1 MLKNAKRFVQTF
13 KNYASYIH
21 TFSLTDNF
29 QNPRKKGK
37 KREKKLSF
45 RSSLPEVF
53 YKKGVLK
60 TFAKFAGKHLR
71 QTGQS
76 LFFNKVASLRPAA
89 LLKMRLWHRCFS
101 VTFPRFF
108 RKPVFK
114 EHLWWLFLIFTNIR
128 LTVLPSFSL
137 LFVSV
142 SV

>member
-1 MLKNAKRFVQTF
+1 MYKLSRSILHIFTL
-13 KNYASYIH
+13 SG
-21 TFSLTDNF
+21 LTDDF

-45 RSSLPEVF
+45 SSLPEVF

-89 LLKMRLWHRCFS
+89 LLKMRL
-101 VTFPRFF
+101 
-108 RKPVFK
+108 
-114 EHLWWLFLIFTNIR
+114 
-128 LTVLPSFSL
+128 
-137 LFVSV
+137 
-142 SV
+142 

>member
-1 MLKNAKRFVQTF
+1 MYKLSRSMLHIFTL
-13 KNYASYIH
+13 SG
-21 TFSLTDNF
+21 LTDNF

-45 RSSLPEVF
+45 SSLPEVF

-101 VTFPRFF
+101 MTFPRFF

-114 EHLWWLFLIFTNIR
+114 EHLWWLFLNLTNIR

>member
-1 MLKNAKRFVQTF
+1 MYKLSRIILHIFTL
-13 KNYASYIH
+13 SG
-21 TFSLTDNF
+21 LTDNF

-45 RSSLPEVF
+45 SSLPEVF